1 MTAGV
6 PVFLM
11 FATSAAN
18 LLVFG
23 PATTK
28 VMKERKHQGMMGK
41 QVATARHGEGYK
53 LTLPQK
59 QETARNTMT
68 QARRAL
74 K

>member
-28 VMKERKHQGMMGK
+28 VMKERKHQGMGERV
-41 QVATARHGEGYK
+41 VAGRHGELDE
-53 LTLPQK
+53 LTLYR
-59 QETARNTMT
+59 RNT
-68 QARRAL
+68 RRQEVL
-74 K
+74 RPG

>member
-28 VMKERKHQGMMGK
+28 VMKERKHQGMMSK
-41 QVATARHGEGYK
+41 KVAAGRYEEGHR
-53 LTLPQK
+53 LTLSQK
-59 QETARNTMT
+59 QEMERNTTT
-68 QARRAL
+68 QVRRAPR
-74 K
+74 